1 MQTLSDRFV
10 VQRHR
15 RGLERTRRAI
25 ESGALTIG
33 FLGGSITDG
42 RAAESWAEPVIA
54 WFLSTF
60 PGLRV
65 TVENAGIGGTGSDSA
80 VFRSDSAIFARDC
93 DLLFVEYAANDNDT
107 PTVTRRRT
115 REGLIRKALA
125 GEGRDVVLTYT
136 FMPTMLDDILAG
148 VVPASI
154 AEFEELADHY
164 GLGSVWMGL
173 HALREVQSGALRW
186 EEWLPDGIHPHVR
199 GSLSYAQSVIPYLER
214 ELVTAPS
221 KGAAPTGQERP
232 EPIDA
237 LNWEHAYALP
247 FEQVVFDG
255 PWTIRRS
262 FTFGID
268 RALDTSAIGAEL
280 HWTFT
285 GRALALGWACGSRS
299 ADFAVR
305 IDDGE
310 WVRHSPERPDW
321 AEATGWYRF
330 MTLADA
336 LEPGAHTVNLRVLHP
351 GVDGPTGSTL
361 RIGCIGVVP

>member
-1 MQTLSDRFV
+1 MQTIPDALTIRH
-10 VQRHR
+10 HR

-25 ESGALTIG
+25 QSGALTIG

-54 WFLSTF
+54 WFVDTF

-80 VFRSDSAIFARDC
+80 VFRVDRTILQPDC
-93 DLLFVEYAANDNDT
+93 DLLFVEYAANDHDT
-107 PTVTRRRT
+107 PSATRRRT
-115 REGLIRKALA
+115 QEGLIRKALA
-125 GEGRDVVLTYT
+125 GAGRDVVLTYT
-136 FMPTMLDDILAG
+136 FLPAMLDDILSG
-148 VVPASI
+148 TVPSTI

-164 GLGSVWMGL
+164 GLGSAWMGL

-186 EEWLPDGIHPHVR
+186 EEWLPDGIHPQVR
-199 GSLSYAQSVIPYLER
+199 GSLSYASSVIPLLER
-214 ELVTAPS
+214 ELVSDPS
-221 KGAAPTGQERP
+221 PGSAPTGDARP
-232 EPIDA
+232 DPLDP

-247 FEQVVFDG
+247 FGDVAFDG

-268 RALDTSAIGAEL
+268 RAIDTSAVGAEL
-280 HWTFT
+280 HWRFT
-285 GRALALGWACGSRS
+285 GRALSLGWACGFRS

-310 WVRHSPERPDW
+310 WVRHSPTRPEW
-321 AEATGWYRF
+321 AEATGWYRT
-330 MTLADA
+330 MTLADGLA
-336 LEPGAHTVNLRVLHP
+336 PGEHTATLRVLHP
-351 GVDGPTGSTL
+351 GVDGPTGTTM